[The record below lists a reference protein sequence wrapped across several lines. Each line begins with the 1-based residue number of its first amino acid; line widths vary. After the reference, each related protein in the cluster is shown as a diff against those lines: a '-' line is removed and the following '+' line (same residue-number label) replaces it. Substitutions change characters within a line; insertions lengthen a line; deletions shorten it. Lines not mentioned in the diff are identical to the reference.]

1 VFFYSCT
8 AEEEANSVKL
18 QEEMMY
24 QSSEHAVAIE
34 TLKADYENVLERTS
48 TELKMKH
55 EGEIA
60 LGGLYA
66 FKQLLENVIYRGLN
80 EVVSHLSTGTQRRM
94 RFSYRCEI
102 FCVKS
107 SSQFYILVSVCLA
120 D

>member
-1 VFFYSCT
+1 MHAAKGKIELHHLPISFRVEKVHVFVYT

-48 TELKMKH
+48 NELKMKH

-60 LGGLYA
+60 LGKTLDLGFIL
-66 FKQLLENVIYRGLN
+66 KVINGA
-80 EVVSHLSTGTQRRM
+80 
-94 RFSYRCEI
+94 EI
-102 FCVKS
+102 KE
-107 SSQFYILVSVCLA
+107 
-120 D
+120 